1 VGKLDGK
8 VAVITGSARGIGK
21 ADALLFAKEG
31 ASVVVSDVDRGPL
44 VETAKEIEAAGG
56 KVAWCVADVTKSE
69 DTDRLMDTA
78 VDKFGDLNILVNNA
92 GISRDALIHRMT
104 DAQWDMCLAINL
116 KGTFNCIRSAAKYLI
131 KKKEHRRKII
141 NTTSVVGLMGN
152 IGQINYTAA
161 KAGVIGLTKTV
172 AREWARFGIT
182 CNAVA
187 YGFVDTRFTAE
198 RETGEEVGGE
208 KMGIPKKARDR
219 MLQETGG
226 KLLSPEDAAKP
237 VLFLASADSDYI
249 TGHVLNVSAGMY
261 M

>member
-44 VETAKEIEAAGG
+44 
-56 KVAWCVADVTKSE
+56 VADVTKSE

-161 KAGVIGLTKTV
+161 KAGVVGLTKTV
-172 AREWARFGIT
+172 AREWARFGVT

-198 RETGEEVGGE
+198 REIGEEVAGE

-219 MLQETGG
+219 MLQETSG